1 MHHRAEQ
8 APDFGAGARPHQG
21 VDRLGRTAP
30 VLLSVVQSSEMGR
43 DFLKLEK
50 DIDIDINLVLS
61 SGSDSSLTSKSSPS
75 VS

>member
-30 VLLSVVQSSEMGR
+30 VLLSVVQSSEIGR

-50 DIDIDINLVLS
+50 DIDINLVLS